1 MSTEIT
7 VKENKSILS
16 WNKSQIDLIK
26 RTVAK
31 GSTDDEFNMFM
42 YLAKTYQLDPVTKE
56 IWFIKYN
63 DKAVPI
69 IMTSRDGY
77 LAIANRNP
85 HYEGLVSDVVHENDE
100 FEKLTDGVKH
110 KYGCKD
116 RGKIIGAYAFGYRDD
131 RKFPVY
137 VFASFEE
144 YFKKNSSIWVQF
156 GSAMILKVAEA
167 MMLKRLF
174 SISGLVTKEEIA
186 IDDNPIIINTP
197 KDITPKDIID
207 KVVKGIEKQII
218 EGAEAS
224 EDEVNRDNEAIDEIE
239 VLEQEQA
246 EATEEDVSEEVK
258 PDFKPASDKQK
269 DYIYGTSTSK
279 GIIESHLI
287 TKEEVKRVGLVE
299 DLDIEK
305 ASKILAWWWGEKDKN
320 IIGER
325 EKREKNPKVG
335 DSDLERRGVLMQ
347 EVLDLMKENHIKP
360 AERNKMYKKYQ
371 KEVIGQLAFE
381 ELVELKGLLENYV
394 PNWK

>member
-1 MSTEIT
+1 MEVIG
-7 VKENKSILS
+7 L
-16 WNKSQIDLIK
+16 
-26 RTVAK
+26 
-31 GSTDDEFNMFM
+31 F
-42 YLAKTYQLDPVTKE
+42 P
-56 IWFIKYN
+56 IWI
-63 DKAVPI
+63 
-69 IMTSRDGY
+69 
-77 LAIANRNP
+77 
-85 HYEGLVSDVVHENDE
+85 
-100 FEKLTDGVKH
+100 
-110 KYGCKD
+110 
-116 RGKIIGAYAFGYRDD
+116 
-131 RKFPVY
+131 
-137 VFASFEE
+137 
-144 YFKKNSSIWVQF
+144 
-156 GSAMILKVAEA
+156 
-167 MMLKRLF
+167 
-174 SISGLVTKEEIA
+174 VTKEEIA

-207 KVVKGIEKQII
+207 KVVKGVEKQII

-239 VLEQEQA
+239 VLEKEQA
-246 EATEEDVSEEVK
+246 EATEEDVSEEEVK

-287 TKEEVKRVGLVE
+287 TKEEVKRIGLVE

-305 ASKILAWWWGEKDKN
+305 ASKILAWWWGNKDKN

-360 AERNKMYKKYQ
+360 AEKNKMYKKYQ

-381 ELVELKGLLENYV
+381 ELTELKGLLKNYT
-394 PNWK
+394 PDWK